1 MKNEVRPIDA
11 NALADEVASLRIAVT
26 GLRAGKGVLAK
37 WMYEYRKSVLC
48 VIQDQATLSRESNH
62 FPDLTKMV
70 PLTLD
75 QLREMDGQPVWVKV
89 LDTRFNEENQ
99 WAICNADYQMV
110 TLKDGF
116 KLFFCG
122 YESNWLAYTYPPAHI
137 DREAWKCPL
146 CERSKVISFKAWED
160 EEACHEGGPFIQ
172 GGAIFC
178 PHCGKPRTP
187 EAWAEMEKRM
197 GV

>member
-11 NALADEVASLRIAVT
+11 NATIEA
-26 GLRAGKGVLAK
+26 LRANFQQGSWYGCEDPLYQVAEDTIAEMPTVILAPSG
-37 WMYEYRKSVLC
+37 E
-48 VIQDQATLSRESNH
+48 
-62 FPDLTKMV
+62 
-70 PLTLD
+70 PLTME
-75 QLREMDGQPVWVKV
+75 QLREMDGQPVWVTV

-137 DREAWKCPL
+137 DREAFGCPY
-146 CERSKVISFKAWED
+146 CTPDANGYVRKF
-160 EEACHEGGPFIQ
+160 
-172 GGAIFC
+172 GAFSIHNGMLETGHCKPQEIKYC
-178 PHCGKPRTP
+178 PHCSRPLTE
-187 EAWAEMEKRM
+187 EAWAELEKRM

>member
-1 MKNEVRPIDA
+1 M
-11 NALADEVASLRIAVT
+11 S
-26 GLRAGKGVLAK
+26 GK
-37 WMYEYRKSVLC
+37 
-48 VIQDQATLSRESNH
+48 
-62 FPDLTKMV
+62 
-70 PLTLD
+70 
-75 QLREMDGQPVWVKV
+75 PVWVKV

-122 YESNWLAYTYPPAHI
+122 YESNWLAYAYPPAHI

-146 CERSKVISFKAWED
+146 CSSYEVISFKAWKKPEQII
-160 EEACHEGGPFIQ
+160 GGSFAQ
-172 GGAIFC
+172 GGAMFC

-187 EAWAEMEKRM
+187 EAWAELEKRM
-197 GV
+197 GLA